1 MDTSSL
7 EKKRSDEQLEVN
19 QSQSKLGVLDVES
32 SHWDEAFAKQTLR
45 KVDFRVL
52 PILAA
57 VYALSLYARFLTFVL
72 YP

>member
-7 EKKRSDEQLEVN
+7 EKKRSDDQLEV
-19 QSQSKLGVLDVES
+19 SQSKVGVIDEES
-32 SHWDEAFAKQTLR
+32 AQWDAAFRKQTLR

-57 VYALSLYARFLTFVL
+57 VYALSL
-72 YP
+72 